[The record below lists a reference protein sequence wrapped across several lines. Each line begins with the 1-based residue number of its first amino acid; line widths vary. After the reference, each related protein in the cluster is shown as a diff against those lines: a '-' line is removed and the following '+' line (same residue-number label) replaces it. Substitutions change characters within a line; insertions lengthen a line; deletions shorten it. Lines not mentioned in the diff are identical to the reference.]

1 MVMSMWFLVD
11 IDSRDGMWGS
21 PSPRLASETPASM
34 GCTQDPLSPFGSS
47 HPGCC

>member
-1 MVMSMWFLVD
+1 MVMSIWFLVD

-21 PSPRLASETPASM
+21 PSPRLAFETPASM
-34 GCTQDPLSPFGSS
+34 GSTQDPLSLFGSS